1 MHAHTHSA
9 AGTDPRWQPEEGR
22 RPTPNPAAQLPHHPL
37 PNPAVCPIDVSSK
50 CNHAGARQG
59 NQGGRAAGRHARLCR
74 RRVPRAQ
81 GGGAGRCRCASQTE
95 GVSATTH
102 WATHARMGD
111 QPPVWRGLWGLWMG
125 VAMRVCGDQPI
136 TAADGPHG
144 HRPGAAAAARAPVD
158 SASLLPLT
166 RASLCLAGGIGQP
179 LSLLMKVR
187 GSSLRHCSRGFPA
200 APALPALASRSAA
213 LAGPHRRCCCFA
225 SPSPPLPP
233 ASPAA
238 LQLSP
243 YVSELALYDIAGTP
257 GVAADVSHINS
268 KATVKGYAGAAAAG
282 GDVPARRS
290 AQRATMCSGWLVQR
304 MAGAADGARA
314 YACALQP
321 LHLSSCS

>member
-22 RPTPNPAAQLPHHPL
+22 RPTPNPAAQQPHHPL

-81 GGGAGRCRCASQTE
+81 GGSSGRCRCASQPE
-95 GVSATTH
+95 GVPATTH

-187 GSSLRHCSRGFPA
+187 GIAPCVTVLVDSLPLLPCLLWPAGAQRWQAPTAVAAASHPPHRPSPLPLLLPCSCP
-200 APALPALASRSAA
+200 PMLASW
-213 LAGPHRRCCCFA
+213 RCTISRA
-225 SPSPPLPP
+225 PP
-233 ASPAA
+233 
-238 LQLSP
+238 
-243 YVSELALYDIAGTP
+243 V
-257 GVAADVSHINS
+257 
-268 KATVKGYAGAAAAG
+268 
-282 GDVPARRS
+282 
-290 AQRATMCSGWLVQR
+290 W
-304 MAGAADGARA
+304 
-314 YACALQP
+314 P
-321 LHLSSCS
+321 LT